1 MIIHG
6 ACNKVTCMNM
16 TMHMMIM
23 RMQND
28 KRHKC
33 NMTKMGMAMQ
43 YNQMMNMMQEAK
55 YDNGSHRSWALGTQH
70 ILGALLMQRHGR

>member
-6 ACNKVTCMNM
+6 ASNNLTCMNR

-23 RMQND
+23 RMQKY

-33 NMTKMGMAMQ
+33 NMTTMGMAMQ

-55 YDNGSHRSWALGTQH
+55 YDNDTHPIMATNSSNTQ
-70 ILGALLMQRHGR
+70 

>member
-6 ACNKVTCMNM
+6 AANNVTCMNM

-33 NMTKMGMAMQ
+33 NVTMVSMSMQ
-43 YNQMMNMMQEAK
+43 YNQKMTMMQETK
-55 YDNGSHRSWALGTQH
+55 YDNGTIKIMATNN
-70 ILGALLMQRHGR
+70 

>member
-55 YDNGSHRSWALGTQH
+55 YDNGTHRD
-70 ILGALLMQRHGR
+70 HGNKQFKHTTTTKNMEGV